1 MDDVNKRMN
10 FFDRQFLRASD
21 FQAEQSYHLDRRT
34 RHNRLLH
41 TPGVAEGLEVQGDVA
56 STTVTVKPGTAL
68 DALGREIV
76 LLQQLTLNLPAGAA
90 QVAVYVSYTETP
102 DTPSADP
109 GVTGN
114 TRVTESP
121 AFAQV
126 PPDAQ
131 PANGVLL
138 AKLSLNNG
146 QLTAQPD
153 NTVRSRAG
161 TIIGDDLAVRSLTL
175 KSTTAPPNQW
185 PKLSCSQAN
194 LLITG
199 GGNVGI
205 GTSTPTG
212 HMLDVA
218 SSAGA
223 SGNSAVRAL
232 FPGGGGLAG
241 TEFAALAHRDGE
253 WKAVYAKAGS
263 GGAIALYTDGEV
275 DLMNGNVG
283 VGTAAPARRLQIGS
297 DVSGIGLDPSDAT
310 PNAGYIRF
318 GDSTGWKLHF
328 GRSRESSGGALNGS
342 ITGVLMTLQDNGNF
356 GIGTTN
362 PQTRLQIKTLTSINE
377 GPTAS
382 GAWANFGSNAF
393 FDGVWKRIDATKA
406 AVNMHMNGEDS
417 AGQEFRFFRME
428 ADGSKARNLAV
439 LGSQTSYIAESNL
452 GIGTVAPGFKL
463 DVADRIRLR
472 QGPSGTAGIW
482 LFQSVANRDQ
492 AFIGMFNDN
501 LVGFWGTTMAAW
513 GLVMDTTT
521 GNVSVRGSIAAGG
534 GKGGYIMDQ
543 FVNNLGDTLEQGDV
557 VIISGN
563 QPSHRYGVNDNIP
576 VPEVDLAQ
584 QFGDTRVCG
593 IVGEVYGELRSTP
606 DEELAFDPNAP
617 KPKKGKAAKSGE
629 GLHALHRHAF
639 TTEEMTSRDSTKVE
653 KGQIGWMVTL
663 GAFAHCKVD
672 ADIAPIKAGD
682 LLTTSPTKGHAQK
695 VTDPSK
701 AAGTILGKALASL
714 KKGRGKIPVMVMLQ

>member
-41 TPGVAEGLEVQGDVA
+41 TPGVAEGLEVLGDVG

-68 DALGREIV
+68 DAQGHEIV
-76 LLQQLTLNLPAGAA
+76 LLRQLTLNLPAGPA
-90 QVAVYVSYTETP
+90 QVGVYIAYTEAP
-102 DTPSADP
+102 DTPSTDP
-109 GVTGN
+109 GVTGS

-121 AFAQV
+121 VLAQV
-126 PPDAQ
+126 PPDPQ

-138 AKLSLNNG
+138 ANLSMNNG
-146 QLTAQPD
+146 QLTVQPD
-153 NTVRSRAG
+153 ITVRTRAG
-161 TIIGDDLAVRSLTL
+161 TIIGDDFSVRSLTL

-205 GTSTPTG
+205 GTTTPSG

-218 SSAGA
+218 STAGA

-232 FPGGGGLAG
+232 FPAGGGLAG

-283 VGTAAPARRLQIGS
+283 VGTASPVRRLQVGA
-297 DVSGIGLDPSDAT
+297 DVGGIGLDPSDAS
-310 PNAGYIRF
+310 PNAGYVRF
-318 GDSTGWKLHF
+318 GDNTGWKLHF
-328 GRSRESSGGALNGS
+328 GRSRESSGGGLNAGTNG
-342 ITGVLMTLQDNGNF
+342 ILMTLQDNGNL
-356 GIGTTN
+356 GVGTSN
-362 PQTRLQIKTLTSINE
+362 PQTRLQIKSLTSINE
-377 GPTAS
+377 GPTAA
-382 GAWANFGSNAF
+382 GAWANLGSNAF
-393 FDGVWKRIDATKA
+393 FDGAWKRIDATKP
-406 AVNMHMNGEDS
+406 AVNLHMNGDDS
-417 AGQEFRFFRME
+417 AGQEFRFLRIE
-428 ADGSKARNLAV
+428 ADGTRLRNLAV
-439 LGSQTSYIAESNL
+439 LGSQTSYITESNV
-452 GIGTVAPGFKL
+452 GIGTAAPGFKL
-463 DVADRIRLR
+463 DVTDRIRLR

-482 LFQSVANRDQ
+482 FFQTAANRDQ
-492 AFIGMFNDN
+492 AFVGMATDTGIGFYGVNMSS
-501 LVGFWGTTMAAW
+501 W

-557 VIISGN
+557 VVIAGD
-563 QPSHRYGVNDNIP
+563 QPSHSYGANNNIP

-584 QFGDTRVCG
+584 HTGDTRVCG
-593 IVGEVYGELRSTP
+593 IV
-606 DEELAFDPNAP
+606 
-617 KPKKGKAAKSGE
+617 
-629 GLHALHRHAF
+629 
-639 TTEEMTSRDSTKVE
+639 
-653 KGQIGWMVTL
+653 
-663 GAFAHCKVD
+663 
-672 ADIAPIKAGD
+672 AGD
-682 LLTTSPTKGHAQK
+682 
-695 VTDPSK
+695 
-701 AAGTILGKALASL
+701 
-714 KKGRGKIPVMVMLQ
+714 